1 MRTIAGLRSP
11 DPAAAAR
18 VIGLVRI
25 VGERLTAAGVL
36 PSPLLI
42 WRLTAEELDRAIAG
56 TPPALRSGPGRWEP
70 FVVEVVRARGR
81 GTRAAV
87 VAPGVGAGTLHPLS
101 DLRALFDLRSIGH
114 PGPRSVLAAALPLPH
129 LAPLLWHSAALVTTG
144 GTSGA
149 HLFEVARSL
158 GLPAVIAPD
167 LDVSAEAGS
176 LVAVDGDTGRVS
188 VLSVPESTGSG
199 ATPVGGPAPLAM
211 V

>member
-1 MRTIAGLRSP
+1 
-11 DPAAAAR
+11 
-18 VIGLVRI
+18 
-25 VGERLTAAGVL
+25 
-36 PSPLLI
+36 LLI
-42 WRLTAEELDRAIAG
+42 WRLTREELDRAIAG

-70 FVVEVVRARGR
+70 FVAEVVCARGR
-81 GTRAAV
+81 GTRAAAV
-87 VAPGVGAGTLHPLS
+87 SPGAGAGPLHPLP
-101 DLRALFDLRSIGH
+101 DLRSIGR

-129 LAPLLWHSAALVTTG
+129 LAPLLWHTAALVTTG

-158 GLPAVIAPD
+158 GVPAVIAPD

-188 VLSVPESTGSG
+188 VLSVLSVPEATGSG
-199 ATPVGGPAPLAM
+199 ATAVGGPAPLAR